1 MIDIRRRDFI
11 ALVGGTGAW
20 SLAAQAQQPAKAPR
34 IGMLYPGPQAAVAVR
49 VESMLKGVRESG
61 YLSPAQIELVLRV
74 AENDPARIAP
84 LAADIIKANVD
95 VIFAAANPVL
105 QAFRSQQAMVGI
117 VAMDLETDPVE
128 NGTVASLARP
138 GGTITGVFL
147 AFPDFAAKCLQLL
160 METLPRLTHV
170 AALWDPTTGSMQK
183 TAIEQAAKSL
193 NLVLEMLQVRSVAD
207 FDEAFATA
215 ARQRAGAL
223 LMLSSPLFGSA
234 TRTVAELALRRNL
247 PAITLFPDFARAGGL
262 LAYGPNLLDMY
273 RQSGVM
279 IGKVLQG
286 RKPAD
291 LPIERPTQFQL
302 VVNLRTARTLGVTIP
317 TSILLRADEVIE

>member
-1 MIDIRRRDFI
+1 MRRREFI
-11 ALVGGTGAW
+11 SLLGGAGAW

-61 YLSPAQIELVLRV
+61 YLSPTQIELVLRA
-74 AENDPARIAP
+74 AENDPTRIAP
-84 LAADIIKANVD
+84 LAANIIKANVD
-95 VIFAAANPVL
+95 VIFAASNPAL
-105 QAFRSQQAMVGI
+105 QELRSQQAMVGI

-147 AFPDFAAKCLQLL
+147 AFPDLAAKCLQLL

-193 NLVLEMLQVRSVAD
+193 DLALEILQVRSVAD

-215 ARQRAGAL
+215 AAGQQAGAL
-223 LMLSSPLFGSA
+223 LMLSSPLFGSS
-234 TRTVAELALRRNL
+234 TRTVADLALRRNL

-302 VVNLRTARTLGVTIP
+302 GD
-317 TSILLRADEVIE
+317 ADHSRSQCGSV